1 MYNQRQTTRLH
12 IRQENANGNG
22 FHGNGANGH
31 RTPGNGHRPA
41 PETNNQPNNLSLI
54 HPVVSVSI
62 GELHSADSPRF
73 GGLDTEHAQ
82 SLADVEAELPPII
95 VRRATMRVIDG
106 MHRLNAARLRG
117 RDSISVQF
125 FEGDE
130 DEAFLL
136 AVQSNIAHGLPLK
149 IAERR
154 AAAARI
160 IHSHPEMSD
169 RSIAAVAGLD
179 AKTIAAIR
187 NATDDCPPVTARVG
201 RDGRVRPLNAADGRR
216 VAGNMFAAQPD
227 ASLRKVAK
235 EAGISVGTARDVR
248 ERIRR
253 GEDPALPQR
262 RAKSPSE
269 ANGSVRSGAGSSRRS
284 VDAVDYHSILE
295 HLRRDPSL
303 RYSDSGRM
311 LLRWLGQ
318 RAISTDDWETIVTQ
332 IPPHCA
338 IVVARIARGSA
349 LAWSDFAEA
358 LDQRVQ
364 KCAS

>member
-1 MYNQRQTTRLH
+1 VHDQLQSMRPNVH
-12 IRQENANGNG
+12 QENANGHG
-22 FHGNGANGH
+22 FHGNGANG
-31 RTPGNGHRPA
+31 RLTSDSGHGPA
-41 PETNNQPNNLSLI
+41 PVPSNLGPVR
-54 HPVVSVSI
+54 PVVSVPIS
-62 GELHSADSPRF
+62 ELRSADSPRF
-73 GGLDTEHAQ
+73 GGLDAEHAQ
-82 SLADVEAELPPII
+82 SLADVDVELPPIL

-117 RDSISVQF
+117 RDSIGVQF

-136 AVQSNIAHGLPLK
+136 AVQSNISHGLPLK
-149 IAERR
+149 VAERR

-160 IHSHPEMSD
+160 IGSHPEMSD
-169 RSIAAVAGLD
+169 RSIAAIAGLA
-179 AKTIAAIR
+179 AKTVAAIR
-187 NATDDCPPVTARVG
+187 NAAGDCPPVTARVG

-216 VAGNMFAAQPD
+216 IAGSMFAEQPD
-227 ASLRKVAK
+227 ASLRKIAK

-253 GEDPALPQR
+253 GEDPTLPQPR
-262 RAKSPSE
+262 GKDPSE
-269 ANGSVRSGAGSSRRS
+269 VNGSSSRSGAGSSRRS
-284 VDAVDYHSILE
+284 IDAVDHQSILE

-303 RYSDSGRM
+303 RYSDSGRT

-318 RAISTDDWETIVTQ
+318 RAISTADWETIVTE

-364 KCAS
+364 ECAS